1 MPVRYLTPI
10 RERPTWPVKIK
21 AAGPLKHP
29 QPKAQKRNVRPRRT
43 NKLKRATDLTVG
55 LVGLTAVLGDI
66 TTMEVDAI
74 VNAANAALAG
84 GGGVDGAIHSAA
96 GPTVLE
102 ECQAIIAEQGPCRT
116 GRAVATSA
124 GALPATWV
132 IHVVGPIW
140 DQHDPV
146 ENSTLLA
153 NCYSSSLDVAA
164 ELGARTVAFSA
175 ISTGVY
181 GFPREL
187 AAPIAASTVLNW
199 LSQNKRH
206 TSVDTVTLT
215 DIA

>member
-1 MPVRYLTPI
+1 M
-10 RERPTWPVKIK
+10 
-21 AAGPLKHP
+21 ALK
-29 QPKAQKRNVRPRRT
+29 T
-43 NKLKRATDLTVG
+43 
-55 LVGLTAVLGDI
+55 VLGDI

-102 ECQAIIAEQGPCRT
+102 ECQAIIADQGPCRT
-116 GRAVATSA
+116 GRAVVTSA
-124 GALPATWV
+124 GALSATWI

-140 DQHDPV
+140 TQHDPV
-146 ENSTLLA
+146 ENSILLA
-153 NCYSSSLDVAA
+153 NCYRSSLDVAA
-164 ELGARTVAFSA
+164 EVGATSVAFSA

-187 AAPIAASTVLNW
+187 AAPIAVSTVSNW
-199 LSQNKRH
+199 LSQNQGN
-206 TSVDTVTLT
+206 TSVDTVTLVCFDSENLRHCQQALT

>member
-1 MPVRYLTPI
+1 MVRLM
-10 RERPTWPVKIK
+10 R
-21 AAGPLKHP
+21 
-29 QPKAQKRNVRPRRT
+29 
-43 NKLKRATDLTVG
+43 
-55 LVGLTAVLGDI
+55 LTAVLGDI

-102 ECQAIIAEQGPCRT
+102 ECRAIIADQGPCRT

-132 IHVVGPIW
+132 IHAVGPIW
-140 DQHDPV
+140 DQHDPA
-146 ENSTLLA
+146 ENSALLA
-153 NCYSSSLDVAA
+153 DCYNSSLDVAA
-164 ELGARTVAFSA
+164 ELEATTVAFSA

-187 AAPIAASTVLNW
+187 AAPIAVATVLNW
-199 LSQNKRH
+199 LSKNKH
-206 TSVDTVTLT
+206 NTSVETVTFVCFDSENLRHYQQTLT
-215 DIA
+215 DLT

>member
-1 MPVRYLTPI
+1 M
-10 RERPTWPVKIK
+10 
-21 AAGPLKHP
+21 
-29 QPKAQKRNVRPRRT
+29 
-43 NKLKRATDLTVG
+43 
-55 LVGLTAVLGDI
+55 GLTAVLGDI
-66 TTMEVDAI
+66 TTMDVDAI
-74 VNAANAALAG
+74 VNAANSALAG

-96 GPTVLE
+96 GPTVFE

-124 GALPATWV
+124 GELPATWV
-132 IHVVGPIW
+132 IHTVGPIW

-187 AAPIAASTVLNW
+187 AAPIAVSTVLHW
-199 LSQNKRH
+199 LSQNKQS
-206 TSVDTVTLT
+206 TSVETVTLVCFDAENLRHCEQALT